1 LYIQNG
7 GWAIILP
14 TNRPIFSSYR
24 WQVAF
29 TYLVVIVVAFIAIN
43 ISILEIL
50 DGNLLDRRK
59 DVFRLYAN
67 WVAQTIVYNYASD
80 DPEVFANVAFDVQN
94 MGEQIYTR
102 EQESTR
108 ILVLNENG
116 VVDFDS
122 YNILTGP
129 DSLLRRNLLNDFPE
143 ISVLLEGSFIEPKD
157 LYVYHNEQRYPSR
170 ILYSFAPIHHELHG
184 IIGVVIISTSLS
196 GLQELILD
204 VRNRL
209 ATFSFIVGIM
219 IFIASSLLSGY
230 ITRPIKQLTDAIR
243 EMGQGKMGQRISIKA
258 GGEIKDLGE
267 AFNMMSE
274 RLETLDKARNQF
286 VSNASHELRTPL
298 SAIKV
303 LTESLLHSGVQEFSV
318 INEFLTDINNEIDRL
333 SAIINDLL
341 TLVQIDTKGM
351 KLKKEIIN
359 LSVMTREIVY
369 ALRPLA
375 YKKGVGLELICE
387 DSLETQGDQLKV
399 EQVVSN
405 IVDNA
410 IKYTPEGGRVRIETS
425 QEGNMALIKVS
436 DTGLGISQDEIPHL
450 FDRFYRVDKARS
462 RTTGGTGLG
471 LSIAHEIVNL
481 HGGRIKV
488 TSIENEG
495 SVFLV
500 ELPIYV
506 MNGFSNENVKYL

>member
-1 LYIQNG
+1 
-7 GWAIILP
+7 
-14 TNRPIFSSYR
+14 
-24 WQVAF
+24 VAF

-50 DGNLLDRRK
+50 DGNLLGRRK

-67 WVAQTIVYNYASD
+67 WIAQTIVYNFASD
-80 DPEVFANVAFDVQN
+80 DPDVFANVAFDIQN
-94 MGEQIYTR
+94 MSEQIYTR

-108 ILVLNENG
+108 VLVLNENG

-122 YNILTGP
+122 YNILAGP

-143 ISVLLEGSFIEPKD
+143 ISVLLEGGFVEPRD
-157 LYVYHNEQRYPSR
+157 LYIFHNEERFPSR
-170 ILYSFAPIHHELHG
+170 ILYAYAPIHHELHG
-184 IIGVVIISTSLS
+184 VIGVVIISTSLS

-209 ATFSFIVGIM
+209 TAFSSLVGVV
-219 IFIASSLLSGY
+219 IFIASAVLSGY
-230 ITRPIKQLTDAIR
+230 ITRPIRQLTDAIR

-258 GGEIKDLGE
+258 GGEIKELGE

-303 LTESLLHSGVQEFSV
+303 LAESLLHSDVRDFSV
-318 INEFLTDINNEIDRL
+318 INEFLTDINDEIDRL

-341 TLVQIDTKGM
+341 TLVQIDTKGIR
-351 KLKKEIIN
+351 LKKEVIDIAE
-359 LSVMTREIVY
+359 MTKETVY
-369 ALRPLA
+369 GLRPLA
-375 YKKGVGLELICE
+375 HKKSVELEVICE
-387 DSLETQGDQLKV
+387 DGLAAQGDKLKL

-410 IKYTPEGGRVRIETS
+410 IKYTPEGGRVKVE
-425 QEGNMALIKVS
+425 ALKDGSMVLIRVS

-462 RTTGGTGLG
+462 RITGGTGLG
-471 LSIAHEIVNL
+471 LSIASEIVIL
-481 HGGRIKV
+481 HGGRINV
-488 TSIENEG
+488 TSVENEG
-495 SVFLV
+495 SVFSV
-500 ELPIYV
+500 ELPI
-506 MNGFSNENVKYL
+506 FSIN

>member
-1 LYIQNG
+1 M
-7 GWAIILP
+7 
-14 TNRPIFSSYR
+14 
-24 WQVAF
+24 AF
-29 TYLVVIVVAFIAIN
+29 TYLVLIVVAFIAIN

-50 DGNLLDRRK
+50 DGNLLGRRK

-67 WVAQTIVYNYASD
+67 WAAQAIVYNYASD
-80 DPEVFANVAFDVQN
+80 DPDVFANVAFDIQN
-94 MGEQIYTR
+94 MAEQIYTR

-143 ISVLLEGSFIEPKD
+143 ISVLLEGGSLEPRD
-157 LYVYHNEQRYPSR
+157 LYIFHIEERFPSR
-170 ILYSFAPIHHELHG
+170 ILYAYAPIHHELQG
-184 IIGVVIISTSLS
+184 VIGVVVISTSLS
-196 GLQELILD
+196 GLQQLIMD

-209 ATFSFIVGIM
+209 TAFSFIVGVV
-219 IFIASSLLSGY
+219 IFIASALLSGY
-230 ITRPIKQLTDAIR
+230 ITRPVRQLTDAIR

-258 GGEIKDLGE
+258 GGEIKELGE

-274 RLETLDKARNQF
+274 RLENLDRARNQF

-303 LTESLLHSGVQEFSV
+303 LTESLLHSGVRDFSV

-341 TLVQIDTKGM
+341 TLVQIDTKGI

-359 LSVMTREIVY
+359 LTAMTKETIY
-369 ALRPLA
+369 ALRSLA
-375 YKKGVGLELICE
+375 YKKGVEIEVICE
-387 DSLETQGDQLKV
+387 DEPETQGDKLKL
-399 EQVVSN
+399 ELVVSN

-410 IKYTPEGGRVRIETS
+410 IKYTPEGGRVKVETLKDGS
-425 QEGNMALIKVS
+425 RALIRVS
-436 DTGLGISQDEIPHL
+436 DTGPGISQDDIPHL
-450 FDRFYRVDKARS
+450 FERFYRVDKARS
-462 RTTGGTGLG
+462 RITGGTGLG

-481 HGGRIKV
+481 HGGKIKV
-488 TSIENEG
+488 TSVENEG
-495 SVFLV
+495 SVFSV
-500 ELPIYV
+500 ELPSYV
-506 MNGFSNENVKYL
+506 IN

>member
-1 LYIQNG
+1 MYLQNG

-50 DGNLLDRRK
+50 DGNLLSRRK

-67 WVAQTIVYNYASD
+67 WIAQTIVYNYASD
-80 DPEVFANVAFDVQN
+80 DPDVFANVVIDIQN

-143 ISVLLEGSFIEPKD
+143 IAVLLEGGFAEPRD
-157 LYVYHNEQRYPSR
+157 LYIFHDEERFPSR
-170 ILYSFAPIHHELHG
+170 ILYSYAPVHHELQG
-184 IIGVVIISTSLS
+184 VIGVVVISTSLS
-196 GLQELILD
+196 GLQELTAD

-209 ATFSFIVGIM
+209 TAFSTIVGIM

-243 EMGQGKMGQRISIKA
+243 EMGQGKMGQRISITA
-258 GGEIKDLGE
+258 GGEIKELSE

-274 RLETLDKARNQF
+274 RLENLDRARNQF

-303 LTESLLHSGVQEFSV
+303 LTESLLHSNVRDFSV
-318 INEFLTDINNEIDRL
+318 INEFLTDINSEIDRL

-341 TLVQIDTKGM
+341 TLVQIDTKGI

-359 LSVMTREIVY
+359 LSEMTQEIVY

-375 YKKGVGLELICE
+375 YKKGVELELFCE
-387 DSLETQGDQLKV
+387 DSLETKGDQLKL

-410 IKYTPEGGRVRIETS
+410 IKYTPEGGRVRIETLKDES
-425 QEGNMALIKVS
+425 MALIRIS
-436 DTGLGISQDEIPHL
+436 DTGLGISQDDIPHL

-462 RTTGGTGLG
+462 RITGGTGLG
-471 LSIAHEIVNL
+471 LSIANEIINM

-488 TSIENEG
+488 TSVENEG
-495 SVFLV
+495 SVFCV
-500 ELPIYV
+500 GLPVYDV
-506 MNGFSNENVKYL
+506 NGFSNENVKYP

>member
-1 LYIQNG
+1 
-7 GWAIILP
+7 
-14 TNRPIFSSYR
+14 
-24 WQVAF
+24 VAF

-50 DGNLLDRRK
+50 DGNLLGRRK
-59 DVFRLYAN
+59 DAFRLYAN
-67 WVAQTIVYNYASD
+67 WIAQTIVYNYASD
-80 DPEVFANVAFDVQN
+80 DPDVFANVAFDIQN
-94 MGEQIYTR
+94 MSEQIYTR

-143 ISVLLEGSFIEPKD
+143 ISVLLEGGSVEPRD
-157 LYVYHNEQRYPSR
+157 LYIFHNEERFPSR
-170 ILYSFAPIHHELHG
+170 ILYAYAPIHHEIQG
-184 IIGVVIISTSLS
+184 VIGAVVISASLS

-209 ATFSFIVGIM
+209 TAFSSIVGVV
-219 IFIASSLLSGY
+219 IFIASAVLSGY
-230 ITRPIKQLTDAIR
+230 ITRPIRQLTDAIR
-243 EMGQGKMGQRISIKA
+243 EMGQGKMGRRINIKA
-258 GGEIKDLGE
+258 GGEIKELGE

-303 LTESLLHSGVQEFSV
+303 LTESLLHSDVRDFSV
-318 INEFLTDINNEIDRL
+318 INEFLTDINDEIDRL

-351 KLKKEIIN
+351 KLKKEIIDITE
-359 LSVMTREIVY
+359 MTKETVY
-369 ALRPLA
+369 GLRPLA
-375 YKKGVGLELICE
+375 YKKAVELEVIYEDELIAE
-387 DSLETQGDQLKV
+387 GDKLKL

-410 IKYTPEGGRVRIETS
+410 IKYTPEGGRVKVETLKDGS
-425 QEGNMALIKVS
+425 MILIRVS
-436 DTGLGISQDEIPHL
+436 DTGLGISQDDIPHL

-462 RTTGGTGLG
+462 RITGGTGLG
-471 LSIAHEIVNL
+471 LSIASEIVNL
-481 HGGRIKV
+481 HGGRINV
-488 TSIENEG
+488 TSVENEG
-495 SVFLV
+495 SVFSV
-500 ELPIYV
+500 ELPSLGI
-506 MNGFSNENVKYL
+506 N